1 MGWYS
6 DIAKDISKI
15 PDAIQY
21 FEDELDAAKAQIE
34 SKEM

>member
-6 DIAKDISKI
+6 DIAKDIARST
-15 PDAIQY
+15 PCQY
-21 FEDELDAAKAQIE
+21 FEDELMYPKAQIE